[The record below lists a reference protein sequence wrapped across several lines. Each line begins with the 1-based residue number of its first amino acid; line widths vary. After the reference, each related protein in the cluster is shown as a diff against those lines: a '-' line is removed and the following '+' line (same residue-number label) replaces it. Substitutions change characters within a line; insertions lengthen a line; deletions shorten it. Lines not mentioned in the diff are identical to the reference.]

1 MNIKKRDLSAIA
13 TFLEGVPLSGSVSRS
28 RTKLLNDIKDGIKE
42 LQIDEQSLLSESRAT
57 IKNEGSIVDF
67 ESQEDKESFL
77 RSQQE
82 LYEEEVIISE
92 KVVGQFNNL
101 QDSLDNYDGELSGNS
116 AEGFDNILTLLE
128 QERENNENN

>member
-13 TFLEGVPLSGSVSRS
+13 TFLEEVPLSGSVSRS
-28 RTKLLNDIKDGIKE
+28 RTKLLNDIKEGIKE

-101 QDSLDNYDGELSGNS
+101 QDSLDKYDGELSGNS